1 MEKYFL
7 SVSGEFFSRKNSVAD
22 FRISPVGSGL
32 KTINCCLIGQNIQ
45 VKILFSIAT
54 LLLVLHRISKVDF
67 SDLIQKV
74 KIIDWLHTDLFQV
87 FISSKE
93 NPEFSDSEN

>member
-1 MEKYFL
+1 M
-7 SVSGEFFSRKNSVAD
+7 
-22 FRISPVGSGL
+22 
-32 KTINCCLIGQNIQ
+32 INCCLICQNIQ

-54 LLLVLHRISKVDF
+54 LLLALHRISKVDF

-87 FISSKE
+87 FISFKE
-93 NPEFSDSEN
+93 NPEFSNSEH